1 MFEDGRSV
9 GERRLSPRIK
19 MTVRRHI
26 AYWVAMSPARR
37 VVASVLVAAAIGGTT
52 FAACRAPDV
61 TGPNFKQQNGVSRD
75 LISSTSDGLIAED
88 SDSWPMQ
95 PASSSK
101 MTPEEAEND
110 ETFRMTPETTFPVS
124 EAVWNPCRE
133 ELVVLNGFLR
143 RRLRI
148 DADPFLR
155 FQVREFQN
163 TQGVSGSATYDDD
176 GDPTTEPKV
185 VKYNNKEG
193 LIDNFAVGPAQAP
206 MRSEFLSRMHLQRE
220 GQDPA
225 NFVKQLGDDLF
236 VTVHEVMK
244 IDDKGKP
251 VAQTVF
257 RAECQ

>member
-1 MFEDGRSV
+1 
-9 GERRLSPRIK
+9 
-19 MTVRRHI
+19 MTVRRHV

-52 FAACRAPDV
+52 FAACRASDV
-61 TGPNFKQQNGVSRD
+61 TGPNFKSRQQAGISRSLLSGGD
-75 LISSTSDGLIAED
+75 VVGTSDGLTSD
-88 SDSWPMQ
+88 NSDSWPMQ
-95 PASSSK
+95 PASSKK

-110 ETFRMTPETTFPVS
+110 ETFRTTPETTFPVS
-124 EAVWNPCRE
+124 EAVYNPCRQ

-143 RRLRI
+143 RRMRV
-148 DADPFLR
+148 DADPMLR
-155 FQVREFQN
+155 FQLREFQN

-185 VKYNNKEG
+185 VRYNNKEG

-225 NFVKQLGDDLF
+225 NQVKQLGDDLF
-236 VTVHEVMK
+236 VFVHEVLK
-244 IDDKGKP
+244 IDDKGQT
-251 VAQTVF
+251 VAQTQF

>member
-1 MFEDGRSV
+1 MFI
-9 GERRLSPRIK
+9 ERRLTPRIK

-52 FAACRAPDV
+52 FAACRASDV
-61 TGPNFKQQNGVSRD
+61 TGPNFKARQQLAPGLSRD
-75 LISSTSDGLIAED
+75 LTGTSGGLVSD
-88 SDSWPMQ
+88 NSDSWPMQ

-110 ETFRMTPETTFPVS
+110 ETFRTTPETTFPVS
-124 EAVWNPCRE
+124 EAVYNPCRE

-143 RRLRI
+143 RRMRI
-148 DADPFLR
+148 DADPMLR
-155 FQVREFQN
+155 FQLREFQN
-163 TQGVSGSATYDDD
+163 TQGVAGSATYDDD
-176 GDPTTEPKV
+176 GDPTTAPKV

-220 GQDPA
+220 GNDPA
-225 NFVKQLGDDLF
+225 NQVKQFGDDLF
-236 VTVHEVMK
+236 VFVHEVVK
-244 IDDKGKP
+244 IDDKGQT
-251 VAQTVF
+251 VAQTQF